1 MNNIIKKMFTVTG
14 VQSLL
19 EALDKISH
27 ENEEKDETIHE
38 LQTLLKFRTNENK
51 SLYKEI
57 DRLRKVIEIKDAD
70 RIELCKQVERYA
82 KDIDIANNDY
92 KKCYAENVRL
102 AEENNQ
108 LKLRNKMLTK
118 IGFNSIF
125 GLNCGK
131 NHWVYTDTDSIKAE
145 SEENKHDDNN

>member
-1 MNNIIKKMFTVTG
+1 MFKIDILG
-14 VQSLL
+14 VY
-19 EALDKISH
+19 DKLSH
-27 ENEEKDETIHE
+27 ENEEKDKTIHE
-38 LQTLLKFRTNENK
+38 LQTVLKFRTNENK

-102 AEENNQ
+102 SEENNQ
-108 LKLRNKMLTK
+108 LKFRNKMLTK
-118 IGFNSIF
+118 IGFNSIY
-125 GLNCGK
+125 GLNC
-131 NHWVYTDTDSIKAE
+131 YTDTDSIKPE
-145 SEENKHDDNN
+145 SEG